1 MIPLPDFLIE
11 YLDQNLI
18 FSKSRHFIF
27 SRTGAAPVDPRT
39 IQLFYKQTL
48 EELQIPYLNF
58 HCLRHTFATRC
69 ITMGWDVRTLSEVLG
84 HSDIKI
90 TMEYYFHS
98 SMEYKKLQ
106 MQLQLAAVAGAEVS
120 NDDTQRFQ
128 QIGALLFAGENTSRF
143 LLLEMR
149 LQQTMADVFKT
160 LSDAAGLDMPG
171 M

>member
-1 MIPLPDFLIE
+1 MQIYDEANALARAIRESEDCRAYRQLRQKIE
-11 YLDQNLI
+11 SDETARAL
-18 FSKSRHFIF
+18 
-27 SRTGAAPVDPRT
+27 
-39 IQLFYKQTL
+39 
-48 EELQIPYLNF
+48 
-58 HCLRHTFATRC
+58 LR
-69 ITMGWDVRTLSEVLG
+69 
-84 HSDIKI
+84 
-90 TMEYYFHS
+90 
-98 SMEYKKLQ
+98 EYKKLQ

-160 LSDAAGLDMPG
+160 LSDAAGLDRPG

>member
-1 MIPLPDFLIE
+1 MQIYDEANALARAIRESEDCRAYRQLRQKIE
-11 YLDQNLI
+11 SDETARAL
-18 FSKSRHFIF
+18 
-27 SRTGAAPVDPRT
+27 
-39 IQLFYKQTL
+39 
-48 EELQIPYLNF
+48 
-58 HCLRHTFATRC
+58 LR
-69 ITMGWDVRTLSEVLG
+69 
-84 HSDIKI
+84 
-90 TMEYYFHS
+90 EYN
-98 SMEYKKLQ
+98 KLQ

>member
-1 MIPLPDFLIE
+1 MPAGRFFSAGICFIIDARMRRAERETMQIYDEANALARAIRESEDCRAYRQLRQEIE
-11 YLDQNLI
+11 SDETARAL
-18 FSKSRHFIF
+18 
-27 SRTGAAPVDPRT
+27 
-39 IQLFYKQTL
+39 
-48 EELQIPYLNF
+48 
-58 HCLRHTFATRC
+58 LR
-69 ITMGWDVRTLSEVLG
+69 
-84 HSDIKI
+84 
-90 TMEYYFHS
+90 
-98 SMEYKKLQ
+98 EYKKLQ

>member
-1 MIPLPDFLIE
+1 MQIYDEANALARAIRESEDCRAYRQLRQKIE
-11 YLDQNLI
+11 SDETARAL
-18 FSKSRHFIF
+18 
-27 SRTGAAPVDPRT
+27 
-39 IQLFYKQTL
+39 
-48 EELQIPYLNF
+48 
-58 HCLRHTFATRC
+58 LR
-69 ITMGWDVRTLSEVLG
+69 
-84 HSDIKI
+84 
-90 TMEYYFHS
+90 
-98 SMEYKKLQ
+98 EYKKLQ
-106 MQLQLAAVAGAEVS
+106 MQLQLAAVAGAEVN

>member
-1 MIPLPDFLIE
+1 MQIYDEANALARAIRESEDCRAYRQLRQEIE
-11 YLDQNLI
+11 SDETARAL
-18 FSKSRHFIF
+18 
-27 SRTGAAPVDPRT
+27 
-39 IQLFYKQTL
+39 
-48 EELQIPYLNF
+48 
-58 HCLRHTFATRC
+58 LR
-69 ITMGWDVRTLSEVLG
+69 
-84 HSDIKI
+84 
-90 TMEYYFHS
+90 
-98 SMEYKKLQ
+98 EYKKLQ

-149 LQQTMADVFKT
+149 LQQTMADVFNP

>member
-1 MIPLPDFLIE
+1 MQIYDEANTLARAIRESEDCRAYRQLRQEIE
-11 YLDQNLI
+11 SDETARAL
-18 FSKSRHFIF
+18 
-27 SRTGAAPVDPRT
+27 
-39 IQLFYKQTL
+39 
-48 EELQIPYLNF
+48 
-58 HCLRHTFATRC
+58 LR
-69 ITMGWDVRTLSEVLG
+69 
-84 HSDIKI
+84 
-90 TMEYYFHS
+90 
-98 SMEYKKLQ
+98 EYKKLQ

-128 QIGALLFAGENTSRF
+128 QIGALLFAGENTSR

>member
-1 MIPLPDFLIE
+1 MQIYDEANALARAIRESEDCRAYRQLRQEIE
-11 YLDQNLI
+11 
-18 FSKSRHFIF
+18 SCE
-27 SRTGAAPVDPRT
+27 AARA
-39 IQLFYKQTL
+39 L
-48 EELQIPYLNF
+48 
-58 HCLRHTFATRC
+58 LR
-69 ITMGWDVRTLSEVLG
+69 
-84 HSDIKI
+84 
-90 TMEYYFHS
+90 
-98 SMEYKKLQ
+98 EYKKLQ

>member
-1 MIPLPDFLIE
+1 MQIYDEANALARAIRESEDFRAYRQLRQKIE
-11 YLDQNLI
+11 SDETARAL
-18 FSKSRHFIF
+18 
-27 SRTGAAPVDPRT
+27 
-39 IQLFYKQTL
+39 
-48 EELQIPYLNF
+48 
-58 HCLRHTFATRC
+58 LR
-69 ITMGWDVRTLSEVLG
+69 
-84 HSDIKI
+84 
-90 TMEYYFHS
+90 
-98 SMEYKKLQ
+98 EYKKLQ

>member
-1 MIPLPDFLIE
+1 MQIYDEANALARAIRESEDCRAYRQLRQEIE
-11 YLDQNLI
+11 KDETARAL
-18 FSKSRHFIF
+18 
-27 SRTGAAPVDPRT
+27 
-39 IQLFYKQTL
+39 
-48 EELQIPYLNF
+48 
-58 HCLRHTFATRC
+58 LR
-69 ITMGWDVRTLSEVLG
+69 
-84 HSDIKI
+84 
-90 TMEYYFHS
+90 
-98 SMEYKKLQ
+98 EYKKLQ
-106 MQLQLAAVAGAEVS
+106 MQLQLAAVAGAEIS

>member
-1 MIPLPDFLIE
+1 MQIYDEANGLARAIRESEDCRAYRQLRQEIE
-11 YLDQNLI
+11 SDETARAL
-18 FSKSRHFIF
+18 
-27 SRTGAAPVDPRT
+27 
-39 IQLFYKQTL
+39 
-48 EELQIPYLNF
+48 
-58 HCLRHTFATRC
+58 LR
-69 ITMGWDVRTLSEVLG
+69 
-84 HSDIKI
+84 
-90 TMEYYFHS
+90 
-98 SMEYKKLQ
+98 EYKKL
-106 MQLQLAAVAGAEVS
+106 QLQLAAVAGAEVS

>member
-1 MIPLPDFLIE
+1 MQIYDEANALARAIRESEDCRAYRQLRQEIE
-11 YLDQNLI
+11 SDETA
-18 FSKSRHFIF
+18 R
-27 SRTGAAPVDPRT
+27 A
-39 IQLFYKQTL
+39 
-48 EELQIPYLNF
+48 
-58 HCLRHTFATRC
+58 LR
-69 ITMGWDVRTLSEVLG
+69 
-84 HSDIKI
+84 
-90 TMEYYFHS
+90 
-98 SMEYKKLQ
+98 EYKKLQ

-160 LSDAAGLDMPG
+160 LGDAAGLDMPG

>member
-1 MIPLPDFLIE
+1 MQIYDEANALARAIRESEDCRAYRQLRQEIE
-11 YLDQNLI
+11 SDKTARAL
-18 FSKSRHFIF
+18 
-27 SRTGAAPVDPRT
+27 
-39 IQLFYKQTL
+39 
-48 EELQIPYLNF
+48 
-58 HCLRHTFATRC
+58 LR
-69 ITMGWDVRTLSEVLG
+69 
-84 HSDIKI
+84 
-90 TMEYYFHS
+90 
-98 SMEYKKLQ
+98 EYKKLQ

>member
-1 MIPLPDFLIE
+1 MQIYDEANALARAIRESEDCRAYRQLRQEIE
-11 YLDQNLI
+11 SDETTRAL
-18 FSKSRHFIF
+18 
-27 SRTGAAPVDPRT
+27 
-39 IQLFYKQTL
+39 
-48 EELQIPYLNF
+48 
-58 HCLRHTFATRC
+58 LR
-69 ITMGWDVRTLSEVLG
+69 
-84 HSDIKI
+84 
-90 TMEYYFHS
+90 
-98 SMEYKKLQ
+98 EYKKLQ

-120 NDDTQRFQ
+120 NDNTQRFQ

>member
-1 MIPLPDFLIE
+1 MCYNTGGEIFLRR
-11 YLDQNLI
+11 YLLYNRRAHAARGKGIQCRYTMKPTRWPARSAKARI
-18 FSKSRHFIF
+18 
-27 SRTGAAPVDPRT
+27 AAPIPGYGEDP
-39 IQLFYKQTL
+39 
-48 EELQIPYLNF
+48 
-58 HCLRHTFATRC
+58 HCEAARALLR
-69 ITMGWDVRTLSEVLG
+69 
-84 HSDIKI
+84 
-90 TMEYYFHS
+90 
-98 SMEYKKLQ
+98 EYKKLQ

>member
-1 MIPLPDFLIE
+1 MQIYDEANALARAIRESEDCRAYRQLRQEIE
-11 YLDQNLI
+11 NDETARAL
-18 FSKSRHFIF
+18 
-27 SRTGAAPVDPRT
+27 
-39 IQLFYKQTL
+39 
-48 EELQIPYLNF
+48 
-58 HCLRHTFATRC
+58 LR
-69 ITMGWDVRTLSEVLG
+69 
-84 HSDIKI
+84 
-90 TMEYYFHS
+90 
-98 SMEYKKLQ
+98 EYKKLQ

>member
-1 MIPLPDFLIE
+1 MKPPAPCCA
-11 YLDQNLI
+11 NT
-18 FSKSRHFIF
+18 KSCKCNC
-27 SRTGAAPVDPRT
+27 SWP
-39 IQLFYKQTL
+39 
-48 EELQIPYLNF
+48 
-58 HCLRHTFATRC
+58 
-69 ITMGWDVRTLSEVLG
+69 
-84 HSDIKI
+84 
-90 TMEYYFHS
+90 
-98 SMEYKKLQ
+98 
-106 MQLQLAAVAGAEVS
+106 AVAGAEVS

>member
-1 MIPLPDFLIE
+1 MQIYDEANALARAIRESEDCRAYRQLRQEIE
-11 YLDQNLI
+11 KDETARAL
-18 FSKSRHFIF
+18 
-27 SRTGAAPVDPRT
+27 
-39 IQLFYKQTL
+39 
-48 EELQIPYLNF
+48 
-58 HCLRHTFATRC
+58 LR
-69 ITMGWDVRTLSEVLG
+69 
-84 HSDIKI
+84 
-90 TMEYYFHS
+90 
-98 SMEYKKLQ
+98 EYKKLQ